1 MVTKHTKSGRPYE
14 VEDGKRIVW
23 HASVDPSEGEQPFDV
38 RIPLRMKV
46 GVLRPLAAADTDDI
60 SSILAMLDAL
70 IPGQGENVNE
80 MDVNDLQEMFAA
92 WQAEYTAL
100 NGASVGE
107 ASGSS
112 I

>member
-1 MVTKHTKSGRPYE
+1 MVTKHTNSGRPYE

-23 HASVDPSEGEQPFDV
+23 HASVDPSEGEEPFDI

-46 GVLRPLAAADTDDI
+46 GVLRPLAGSDIDDI
-60 SSILAMLDAL
+60 SSVLIMLDAL
-70 IPGQGENVNE
+70 IPGQSDKLDE

-92 WQAEYTAL
+92 WQDEYTAL